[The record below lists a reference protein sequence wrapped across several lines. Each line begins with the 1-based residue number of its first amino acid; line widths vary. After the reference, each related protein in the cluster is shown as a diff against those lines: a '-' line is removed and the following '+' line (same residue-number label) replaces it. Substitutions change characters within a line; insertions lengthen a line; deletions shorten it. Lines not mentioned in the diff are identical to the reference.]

1 MSATADRRLRGY
13 AEIGIAS
20 LILGTS
26 ATLVQVTTM
35 PAGLLV
41 VLRMGL
47 AGLALGVLFLLTGG
61 LAEVRRSGRGGR
73 LFLAGLAVGL
83 ELFFYFVAIRLTNVT
98 VGVSLEYLAPVY
110 LTLVA
115 PWFLHTRRRAVDVVA
130 IAVAVGG
137 MAFLLLPSLTV
148 AWSTDS
154 LLGIVCG
161 LLAGVM
167 FAAALL
173 LIKSVGPDV
182 RGSTVALFFCLG
194 SVALITPLAAWQ
206 MIGSSYQFT
215 LADGGIIVINGLVYT
230 ALCFSLF
237 TDGVRFV
244 RVEHAGI
251 LGYLEPVTA
260 PLWAFLLIGERP
272 PWTTLAGGA
281 LIVLAGVLIVA
292 LGGNAAEKPL
302 IEPLV

>member
-1 MSATADRRLRGY
+1 LPTPDRRLRGY
-13 AEIGIAS
+13 TEIAIAS
-20 LILGTS
+20 VILGTS

-35 PAGLLV
+35 PSSLLV

-47 AGLALGVLFLLTGG
+47 GGLALGVLFLLTGG
-61 LAEVRRSGRGGR
+61 LAEVRRSRRGRR

-83 ELFFYFVAIRLTNVT
+83 ELLFYFAAIRLTNVT
-98 VGVSLEYLAPVY
+98 VGVSLEYMAPVY
-110 LTLVA
+110 LTLLA
-115 PWFLHTRRRAVDVVA
+115 PWLLHTRRRAVDVAA
-130 IAVAVGG
+130 IATAVGG
-137 MAFLLLPSLTV
+137 MAFILFPSLTF
-148 AWSTDS
+148 AWSKDS

-167 FAAALL
+167 FATALL

-194 SVALITPLAAWQ
+194 SVALIAPLAAWQ
-206 MIGSSYQFT
+206 TLASSYQLT
-215 LADGGIIVINGLVYT
+215 LTDGGIIAINGLVYT

-292 LGGNAAEKPL
+292 LGANAGEQPL
-302 IEPLV
+302 IEPLA

>member
-1 MSATADRRLRGY
+1 MSSTADRRLRGY
-13 AEIGIAS
+13 AEIGVAS

-35 PAGLLV
+35 PASLLV

-47 AGLALGVLFLLTGG
+47 AGFALGVLFLLTGG
-61 LAEVRRSGRGGR
+61 
-73 LFLAGLAVGL
+73 
-83 ELFFYFVAIRLTNVT
+83 LTNVT

-115 PWFLHTRRRAVDVVA
+115 PWLLHTRRRAVDVVV
-130 IAVAVGG
+130 IAMAVGG
-137 MAFLLLPSLTV
+137 MAFILLPSFTV
-148 AWSTDS
+148 AWSRDS

-167 FAAALL
+167 FATALL

-206 MIGSSYQFT
+206 MLGSSYQFT

-237 TDGVRFV
+237 T
-244 RVEHAGI
+244 
-251 LGYLEPVTA
+251 
-260 PLWAFLLIGERP
+260 
-272 PWTTLAGGA
+272 GGA

-292 LGGNAAEKPL
+292 LGGNAAEQPL